1 MTKNNKERYQTYS
14 EIKNNY
20 FHGIIKQ
27 IIKNARQEFFVKF
40 KNLTGY
46 NTNNT
51 VLDIGT
57 TPSTDI
63 EQNIF
68 LENTKD
74 NSNITCL
81 SNQDCSLLKNK
92 YPNVKDFIIGDGKK
106 TNFSDNSFDIV
117 HSNATIEH
125 VGSYIN
131 QSYFVKECLR
141 ISKKFVFIQTP
152 NRYYPIDFHTAI
164 PLIHWMPKKIHRKIL
179 NLIGLSFYSSEL
191 NLNLMTNNDLVKIC
205 EELKIINFRIIKQ
218 KLFFFTS
225 NLILFIE
232 KK

>member
-92 YPNVKDFIIGDGKK
+92 YPNIRDFIIGDGKK
-106 TNFSDNSFDIV
+106 TKFLDNSFDIV

-125 VGSYIN
+125 VGSYTN
-131 QSYFVKECLR
+131 QLKFIEESVR

-152 NRYYPIDFHTAI
+152 NRYYPIDFHTTI
-164 PLIHWMPKKIHRKIL
+164 PLIHWMPKKIHRRIL
-179 NLIGLSFYSSEL
+179 NLIGLKFYSLED
-191 NLNLMTNNDLVKIC
+191 NLNLMSKNDIIKIC
-205 EELKIINFRIIKQ
+205 KMLKIKKFKIIKQ
-218 KLFFFTS
+218 NLLFFTS
-225 NLILFIE
+225 NFILLIE
-232 KK
+232 K